1 MLSRG
6 EGNQSMSKPDR
17 NDPDEIRERS
27 RSRKDGPN
35 EGIGSE
41 EEGVRTSVP
50 SYTEGDDHTTFL
62 GVEEPVVP
70 PEDRGDS
77 PPESRGPEGYE

>member
-1 MLSRG
+1 MA
-6 EGNQSMSKPDR
+6 KPDR
-17 NDPDEIRERS
+17 DDPDEIRERS

-35 EGIGSE
+35 EGIGEE

-50 SYTEGDDHTTFL
+50 GYAEGDDHTTFL

-70 PEDRGDS
+70 LGERGDS
-77 PPESRGPEGYE
+77 LPEDDESTV